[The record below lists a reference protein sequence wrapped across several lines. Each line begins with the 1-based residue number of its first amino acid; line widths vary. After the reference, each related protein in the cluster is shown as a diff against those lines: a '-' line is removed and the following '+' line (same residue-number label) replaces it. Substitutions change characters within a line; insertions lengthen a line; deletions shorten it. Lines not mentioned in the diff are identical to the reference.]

1 MKRFRPLHKIY
12 GGLRIIQVCRD
23 WPKWF
28 HEYFSGLN
36 DGLADCYK
44 MRCGVELY
52 TRHNRSD
59 FHMIDEIWA
68 YRKYDYFGY
77 RVTPG
82 DVVVDIGANIG
93 IFSLYAAKVCG
104 ASRVVSFEP
113 FGDNYTILNKNVE
126 QNNIRIVTCVN
137 QAVAGTRGLRTL
149 RLNSTD
155 SGSHSLVIGS
165 SERTVEVECCTLGDV
180 FQRFSLTKIDY
191 LKMDCEGAEYE
202 VLENATSRLQQVGRI
217 SMETH
222 TTSDRTAEDLEK
234 LLHRHGFDVR
244 LFGGHRLYATRLP
257 LIPVMGRGP
266 KPDPSASKA

>member
-1 MKRFRPLHKIY
+1 MKRFRLPHKIY

-28 HEYFSGLN
+28 QEYFSGLD
-36 DGLADCYK
+36 DGSGGCYR
-44 MRCGVELY
+44 MRCGIDLY

-77 RVTPG
+77 RVAAG

-93 IFSLYAAKVCG
+93 TFSLYAATVRG
-104 ASRVVSFEP
+104 ASRVLSFEP
-113 FGDNYTILNKNVE
+113 FPDNYGMLYKNVVE
-126 QNNIRIVTCVN
+126 NQLRSVTCVN
-137 QAVAGTRGLRTL
+137 QAVAGNRGLRTL
-149 RLNSTD
+149 RLD
-155 SGSHSLVIGS
+155 SMDCGSHSLVTGS
-165 SERTVEVECCTLGDV
+165 FESTVEVECCTLGDI

-202 VLENATSRLQQVGRI
+202 ILENATSRLQQISRI

-222 TTSDRTAEDLEK
+222 TTVDRRAEDLEK
-234 LLHRHGFDVR
+234 LLRAYGFEVR
-244 LFGGHRLYATRLP
+244 LFGGSRLYATRL
-257 LIPVMGRGP
+257 
-266 KPDPSASKA
+266 S